1 MPTED
6 TRAAL
11 TAVYCS
17 ILSAVDLATGKPASA
32 LAGQIMRGIAAETEQ
47 PYLAELLVGL
57 AEAGEEI
64 DAVAE
69 LEASD
74 A

>member
-1 MPTED
+1 MPLED
-6 TRAAL
+6 SRAL

-32 LAGQIMRGIAAETEQ
+32 LAGQILREIAKHGPPDLTDVLMNLADAGDDIEMEAE
-47 PYLAELLVGL
+47 
-57 AEAGEEI
+57 I
-64 DAVAE
+64 
-69 LEASD
+69 EASD